1 MKEFIHDDKQVIST
15 GHMLVWMKQVMK
27 KLILFSTFL
36 VIIIHA
42 HSQVTIRGKVKDN
55 KGKPVQGASISLK
68 DTYDGAVVDSLGNY
82 KFTTVEKG
90 EQTFIV
96 TNIGYKSY
104 EQKISIGTA
113 PIIIDVTLKEE
124 LNELKAV
131 TVISGSFAAGDTK
144 RAATV
149 LNSID
154 VVTVGGGNADITAAV
169 KTLPGAQQIGEQEG
183 LFVRGGTGYETKQFI
198 DGTVVNNPYFTSI
211 PDLATRGRF
220 SPFLFKGTVFSAG
233 GYSAQYGEAL
243 SSALILESIDL
254 PERSAA
260 NLMLSPIIL
269 GGGFQDLAKN
279 KTSSWGINYSY
290 VNLITYFNIVKQKP
304 DYFTIPEFHNADA
317 NFRFKTKNGGMIK
330 YYSTFSNSKLGLR
343 RPDIDSTDLK
353 DAFGLTNLNWYNN
366 LSWKENLG
374 KGWKMNLGLG
384 YSTNTDNISQELQDQ
399 NNQQQFPGQPWAYNK
414 NFTVKSRQQLSQA
427 KAVFEKKLFGIST
440 IRFGSEYMYGVN
452 NSMYNGVRSKLVE
465 NFESLFAETDIYVTN
480 DLAAKIGGRFEHS
493 SVIDR
498 SNIAPR
504 VSLAYKVGNGAQV
517 SAAYGVFYQKPEN
530 TQLIYTTN
538 LDYARATHYIVT
550 YQKSTNDRI
559 FRTEVFYKKYDN
571 LIKTEPINYYYGN
584 YNNTGSGYAQG
595 IEFFWRDKKSI
606 KNFDYWISYSYLDTK
621 RDYLNYPQK
630 LRPDFAATH
639 TVSLVTKRFF
649 MDIKTGFNFTYSY
662 ATGRP
667 YYNFVLSGN
676 KYAIADQG
684 KTKDYHNLGFSM
696 NYVPS
701 IGKTNPKLFWV
712 LVASVTNVLGYDA
725 VYGYHYSY
733 NGMNK
738 EPIGPPAKRF
748 YFIGAFFSWGVDRTQ
763 DAINNN
769 L

>member
-1 MKEFIHDDKQVIST
+1 MSLLIAF
-15 GHMLVWMKQVMK
+15 ML
-27 KLILFSTFL
+27 L
-36 VIIIHA
+36 
-42 HSQVTIRGKVKDN
+42 SQVYSQVVIKGKVKDN
-55 KGKPVQGASISLK
+55 KGKPIPGASVSIKES
-68 DTYDGAVVDSLGNY
+68 YDGTVVDSLGTY
-82 KFTTVEKG
+82 RFSTAEKG
-90 EQTFIV
+90 EQVLIA
-96 TNIGYKSY
+96 TNIGYKSV
-104 EQKISIGTA
+104 EQKITIGA
-113 PIIIDVTLKEE
+113 GPIVIDFMLKEE
-124 LNELKAV
+124 LSELRAV

-154 VVTVGGGNADITAAV
+154 VATVGGGNADITAAV
-169 KTLPGAQQIGEQEG
+169 KTLPGPQQIGEQEG

-198 DGTVVNNPYFTSI
+198 DGTLVNNPYFTSI

-233 GYSAQYGEAL
+233 GYSALYGEAL

-254 PERSAA
+254 PDRSAA
-260 NLMLSPIIL
+260 NLFLSPIIV
-269 GGGFQDLAKN
+269 GGGFQNLSKN
-279 KTSSWGINYSY
+279 KNSSWGINYNY
-290 VNLITYFNIVKQKP
+290 VNLVVYFNIVKQTP
-304 DYFTIPEFHNADA
+304 DYFTMPEFHNADA
-317 NFRFKTKNGGMIK
+317 NFRFKTKSGGMIK
-330 YYSTFSNSKLGLR
+330 YYTTFANSKLGLR
-343 RPDIDSTDLK
+343 RPDIDSNDLK

-374 KGWKMNLGLG
+374 KGWKMNLGLS
-384 YSTNTDNISQELQDQ
+384 YSTNMDDITQELQNQD
-399 NNQQQFPGQPWAYNK
+399 NQQQFPNQAWAYNK
-414 NFTVKSRQQLSQA
+414 NFAIKNRQQLSQI
-427 KAVFEKKLFGIST
+427 KGVLEKKLFGIST

-452 NSMYNGVRSKLVE
+452 KNTYNGINSNLVE
-465 NFESLFAETDIYVTN
+465 NFQSVFAETDLYVTN

-493 SVIDR
+493 SVINR

-504 VSLAYKVGNGAQV
+504 ISLAYKAGVGAQI
-517 SAAYGVFYQKPEN
+517 SAAYGIFYQKPEN

-538 LDYARATHYIVT
+538 LSYTKATHYILT

-559 FRTEVFYKKYDN
+559 FRTEIFYKKYND
-571 LIKTEPINYYYGN
+571 LIKAVPINYYYGS
-584 YNNTGSGYAQG
+584 YNNDGSGYAQG

-621 RDYLNYPQK
+621 RDYLNYPEQI
-630 LRPDFAATH
+630 RPDFAAKH

-649 MDIKTGFNFTYSY
+649 MDMKTGFNFTYSY

-667 YYNFVLSGN
+667 YYHFVLDGSN
-676 KYAIADQG
+676 KYTIADRG
-684 KTKDYHNLGFSM
+684 KTKDYHSLGFSM

-701 IGKTNPKLFWV
+701 VGKTNPKLFWV
-712 LVASVTNVLGYDA
+712 LVASITNVLGYDP

-733 NGMNK
+733 NGLNK